1 MRVATLRIAGI
12 DKQSAGRMV
21 TSHRERLVDQSSV
34 VTKFGRCRSKCVI
47 GRSVSLIASTAASHC
62 PDAPVHSLDRPRA
75 SVHTPTASPPGQSA

>member
-21 TSHRERLVDQSSV
+21 TSHRERLVDQGSV

-47 GRSVSLIASTAASHC
+47 GRSV
-62 PDAPVHSLDRPRA
+62 
-75 SVHTPTASPPGQSA
+75 

>member
-21 TSHRERLVDQSSV
+21 TGHRERLVDQGSA

-47 GRSVSLIASTAASHC
+47 GRSV
-62 PDAPVHSLDRPRA
+62 
-75 SVHTPTASPPGQSA
+75 